1 MSWEHGAKVGKNK
14 LSLENIVIF
23 RFKETRQNSRGQSL
37 AARYWYPPPGKG
49 VSCLVY
55 FCHGFSEHLGLYWDI
70 GNFLSSRGAMA
81 FGHDHVGH
89 GRSDGKRAYI
99 EDIDHYVED
108 VIDHC
113 NTVSAK
119 YPDLPIFMVAHSMGG
134 MIAIRC
140 VLKYPQ
146 FFKGMVLNGPLIV
159 PGPQVEISKI
169 QIILKPFFH

>member
-1 MSWEHGAKVGKNK
+1 
-14 LSLENIVIF
+14 
-23 RFKETRQNSRGQSL
+23 
-37 AARYWYPPPGKG
+37 
-49 VSCLVY
+49 
-55 FCHGFSEHLGLYWDI
+55 
-70 GNFLSSRGAMA
+70 MA

-113 NTVSAK
+113 KTVSAK

-169 QIILKPFFH
+169 KQS